1 MITDEPPGGEA
12 QAAILA
18 GLLAHNAAAT
28 GQASREA
35 LVLGL
40 RDANGALLGGLK
52 GEIALGWLLVDQ
64 LWIAPAARGQG
75 QGAAL
80 LTRAENTARTRGAV
94 GAHLY
99 TSTFQAPGFYARLGY
114 VEIGRLRGRPAGH
127 DRLWMATRW
136 G

>member
-1 MITDEPPGGEA
+1 MITAEPPGGAVE
-12 QAAILA
+12 AAILA
-18 GLLAHNAAAT
+18 GLLAHNAEAT
-28 GQASREA
+28 GQPLREA
-35 LVLGL
+35 LVFAL
-40 RDANGALLGGLK
+40 RDAAGVLTGGLK

-64 LWIAPAARGQG
+64 LWIAPMARGRG

-80 LTRAENTARTRGAV
+80 LTRAEDAARARGAV

-99 TSTFQAPGFYARLGY
+99 TSTFQAPGFYARFGY

-127 DRLWMATRW
+127 DRLWMARRW